1 MNHFTLSE
9 LKRSA
14 TADKLGINNSIPLS
28 IIPNIEI
35 LINQVLDPI
44 REYMNEPIYVNSGY
58 RCPLLNKAVGGV
70 AGSQH
75 VLGQAADITTRS
87 RENNLIMERYI
98 EENIVFDQMIIYK
111 NFIHISYRTTGNRKE
126 IIYKAK

>member
-9 LKRSA
+9 LKKSA
-14 TADKLGINNSIPLS
+14 TADKLGINNNIPLS

-75 VLGQAADITTRS
+75 VLGQAADITTKS

-98 EENIVFDQMIIYK
+98 EENLVFDQMIIYK
-111 NFIHISYRTTGNRKE
+111 NFIHISYRTTGNRKQ

>member
-1 MNHFTLSE
+1 MNHFTLQE
-9 LKRSA
+9 LKKSV

-44 REYMNEPIYVNSGY
+44 REFMNEPIYVNSGY

-70 AGSQH
+70 PGSQH
-75 VLGQAADITTRS
+75 VVGQAADITTRS
-87 RENNLIMERYI
+87 RENDLIMERYI
-98 EENIVFDQMIIYK
+98 EENLIFDQMIVYK
-111 NFIHISYRTTGNRKE
+111 DFIHISYKTVANRHQ

>member
-9 LKRSA
+9 LKKSA

-35 LINQVLDPI
+35 LINQILDPI
-44 REYMNEPIYVNSGY
+44 REYMDKPIYVNSGY

-75 VLGQAADITTRS
+75 VLGQAADITTRL
-87 RENNLIMERYI
+87 RENDLIMERYI
-98 EENIVFDQMIIYK
+98 EENLVFDQMIVYK

>member
-9 LKRSA
+9 LKKSA
-14 TADKLGINNSIPLS
+14 TADKLGINNNIPLS
-28 IIPNIEI
+28 IIPNLEI

-98 EENIVFDQMIIYK
+98 EENLVFDQMIIYK
-111 NFIHISYRTTGNRKE
+111 NFIHISYKATGNRKQ

>member
-9 LKRSA
+9 LKKSV
-14 TADKLGINNSIPLS
+14 TADKLGINNNIPLS

-35 LINQVLDPI
+35 LINQVLNPI
-44 REYMNEPIYVNSGY
+44 AEFMDTPIFVNSGY

-70 AGSQH
+70 PGSQH
-75 VLGQAADITTRS
+75 VVGQAADITTRS
-87 RENNLIMERYI
+87 RANNLIMERYI
-98 EENIVFDQMIIYK
+98 EENLTFDQMIVYK
-111 NFIHISYRTTGNRKE
+111 NFIHISYKTVGNRHQ

>member
-9 LKRSA
+9 LKKSV

-98 EENIVFDQMIIYK
+98 EENLTFDQMIVYK
-111 NFIHISYRTTGNRKE
+111 NFIHVSYRTTGNRHQ

>member
-70 AGSQH
+70 PGSQH
-75 VLGQAADITTRS
+75 VLGQAADITTHS
-87 RENNLIMERYI
+87 RASNLIMERYI
-98 EENIVFDQMIIYK
+98 EENLTFDQMIVYK
-111 NFIHISYRTTGNRKE
+111 DFIHISYKLTGNRHQ

>member
-9 LKRSA
+9 LKKSV
-14 TADKLGINNSIPLS
+14 TADKLGINNSIPMS
-28 IIPNIEI
+28 IIPNLET

-44 REYMNEPIYVNSGY
+44 REYMDKPIYVNSGY

-75 VLGQAADITTRS
+75 VLGQAADITTRL
-87 RENNLIMERYI
+87 RENDLIMERYI
-98 EENIVFDQMIIYK
+98 EENLVFDQMIVYK

>member
-14 TADKLGINNSIPLS
+14 TADKLGINNSIPMS
-28 IIPNIEI
+28 IIPNIEM

-98 EENIVFDQMIIYK
+98 EENLVFDQMIVYK
-111 NFIHISYRTTGNRKE
+111 DFIHISYKAIGNRKE

>member
-9 LKRSA
+9 LKKSA

-35 LINQVLDPI
+35 LINQVLNPI
-44 REYMNEPIYVNSGY
+44 AEYMDKPIFVNSGY

-75 VLGQAADITTRS
+75 VLGQAADITTKS

>member
-1 MNHFTLSE
+1 MNHFTLQE
-9 LKRSA
+9 LKKSV
-14 TADKLGINNSIPLS
+14 TADKLGINNNIPLS

-44 REYMNEPIYVNSGY
+44 REYMDKPIFVNSGY

-87 RENNLIMERYI
+87 RENDLIMERYI

-111 NFIHISYRTTGNRKE
+111 NFIHISYKAIGNRKE

>member
-14 TADKLGINNSIPLS
+14 TADKLGINNNIPLS

-75 VLGQAADITTRS
+75 VLGQAADITTKS

-98 EENIVFDQMIIYK
+98 EENLVFDQMIVYK

>member
-1 MNHFTLSE
+1 MNHFTLQE
-9 LKRSA
+9 LKKSA
-14 TADKLGINNSIPLS
+14 TADKLGIDNSIPLS

-75 VLGQAADITTRS
+75 VLGQAADITTKS
-87 RENNLIMERYI
+87 RLQDLLMEGYI
-98 EENIVFDQMIIYK
+98 EENLIFDQMIIYK
-111 NFIHISYRTTGNRKE
+111 NFIHISYKATGNRKQ

>member
-9 LKRSA
+9 LKKSA

-98 EENIVFDQMIIYK
+98 EENLVFDQMIVYK

>member
-1 MNHFTLSE
+1 MNHFTLQE
-9 LKRSA
+9 LKKSV
-14 TADKLGINNSIPLS
+14 TADKLGIDNSIPLS

-35 LINQVLDPI
+35 LINQVLNPI

-75 VLGQAADITTRS
+75 ILGQAADITTRS
-87 RENNLIMERYI
+87 RKNDLIMERYI
-98 EENIVFDQMIIYK
+98 EETLTFDQMIVYK
-111 NFIHISYRTTGNRKE
+111 NFIHISYKNEGNRKQ
-126 IIYKAK
+126 IIFKVK

>member
-1 MNHFTLSE
+1 MNHFTLQE
-9 LKRSA
+9 LKKSV
-14 TADKLGINNSIPLS
+14 TAEKLGIDNSIPLS

-87 RENNLIMERYI
+87 RLQDLLMEGYI
-98 EENIVFDQMIIYK
+98 EENLIFDQMIIYK
-111 NFIHISYRTTGNRKE
+111 NFIHISYKATGNRKQ

>member
-1 MNHFTLSE
+1 MNHFTLQE
-9 LKRSA
+9 LKKSV
-14 TADKLGINNSIPLS
+14 TAEKLGIDNSIPLS

-44 REYMNEPIYVNSGY
+44 REYMDKPIYVNSGY

-111 NFIHISYRTTGNRKE
+111 NFIHISYKAIGNRKE

>member
-9 LKRSA
+9 LKKSV
-14 TADKLGINNSIPLS
+14 TADKLGINNNIPLS
-28 IIPNIEI
+28 IIPNLEI
-35 LINQVLDPI
+35 LINQVLNPI
-44 REYMNEPIYVNSGY
+44 AEYMDKPIFVNSGY

-87 RENNLIMERYI
+87 RENDLIMERYI
-98 EENIVFDQMIIYK
+98 EENLVFDQMIVYK
-111 NFIHISYRTTGNRKE
+111 NFIHISYKTMGNRKQ
-126 IIYKAK
+126 IIYKSK

>member
-9 LKRSA
+9 LKKSV
-14 TADKLGINNSIPLS
+14 TADKLGINNNIPLS

-75 VLGQAADITTRS
+75 VLGQAADITTKS
-87 RENNLIMERYI
+87 RASNLIMERYI
-98 EENIVFDQMIIYK
+98 EENLIFDQMIVYK
-111 NFIHISYRTTGNRKE
+111 NFIHVSYRTTGNRKE

>member
-1 MNHFTLSE
+1 MNHFTLQEFKKSE
-9 LKRSA
+9 
-14 TADKLGINNSIPLS
+14 TANKLGIDNSIPLA

-44 REYMNEPIYVNSGY
+44 REYMDEPIYINSGY

-75 VLGQAADITTRS
+75 VLGQAADITTGDWTS
-87 RENNLIMERYI
+87 DLKLVNYIEKNLI
-98 EENIVFDQMIIYK
+98 FDQMIIYK
-111 NFIHISYRTTGNRKE
+111 NFIHISYKHIGNRKE
-126 IIYKAK
+126 IIYKAR

>member
-9 LKRSA
+9 LKKSV
-14 TADKLGINNSIPLS
+14 TADKLGINNNIPLS

-75 VLGQAADITTRS
+75 VLGQAADITTKS

-98 EENIVFDQMIIYK
+98 EENLVFDQMIVYK
-111 NFIHISYRTTGNRKE
+111 NFIHVSYRTTGNRKE

>member
-9 LKRSA
+9 LKKSA
-14 TADKLGINNSIPLS
+14 TADKLGINNNIPLS
-28 IIPNIEI
+28 IIPNIEL
-35 LINQVLDPI
+35 LINQVLNPI
-44 REYMNEPIYVNSGY
+44 AEYMDKPIFVNSGY

-87 RENNLIMERYI
+87 RENDLIMEEYI
-98 EENIVFDQMIIYK
+98 EENLIFDQMIIYK
-111 NFIHISYRTTGNRKE
+111 NFIHISYKHIGNRKE

>member
-1 MNHFTLSE
+1 MNHFTLQE
-9 LKRSA
+9 LKKSA

-28 IIPNIEI
+28 IIPNIEV

-75 VLGQAADITTRS
+75 VLGQAADISTRS

-98 EENIVFDQMIIYK
+98 EENLVFDQMIVYK

>member
-9 LKRSA
+9 LKKSA

-28 IIPNIEI
+28 IIPNIEV

-75 VLGQAADITTRS
+75 VLGQAADITTKS

-111 NFIHISYRTTGNRKE
+111 NFIHISYRTTGNRKQ

>member
-9 LKRSA
+9 LKKSV
-14 TADKLGINNSIPLS
+14 TADKLGINNNIPLS
-28 IIPNIEI
+28 IIPNLEI

-44 REYMNEPIYVNSGY
+44 AEYMDVPIFVNSGY

-75 VLGQAADITTRS
+75 VLGQAADITTKS
-87 RENNLIMERYI
+87 RANNLIMERYI
-98 EENIVFDQMIIYK
+98 EENLVFDQMIVYK
-111 NFIHISYRTTGNRKE
+111 NFIHISYKTMGNRKQ
-126 IIYKAK
+126 IIYKSK

>member
-9 LKRSA
+9 LKKST
-14 TADKLGINNSIPLS
+14 TADKLGINNSIPMS
-28 IIPNIEI
+28 IIPNIEM

-44 REYMNEPIYVNSGY
+44 REYMDKPIYVNSGY

-75 VLGQAADITTRS
+75 VLGQAADITTRL
-87 RENNLIMERYI
+87 RENDLIMERYI
-98 EENIVFDQMIIYK
+98 EENLVFDQMIVYK

>member
-14 TADKLGINNSIPLS
+14 TADKLGIDNSIPLS
-28 IIPNIEI
+28 IIPNLEI

-75 VLGQAADITTRS
+75 VLGQAADVTTRS

-98 EENIVFDQMIIYK
+98 EENLVFDQMIVYK
-111 NFIHISYRTTGNRKE
+111 NFIHISYKTTGNRKE

>member
-9 LKRSA
+9 LKKSV
-14 TADKLGINNSIPLS
+14 TAEKLGIDNSIPLS
-28 IIPNIEI
+28 IVPNIEI
-35 LINQVLDPI
+35 LINQVLEPI
-44 REYMNEPIYVNSGY
+44 REYMDKPIYVNSGY

-75 VLGQAADITTRS
+75 VLGQAADITTRL
-87 RENNLIMERYI
+87 RENDLIMERYI
-98 EENIVFDQMIIYK
+98 EENLVFDQMIVYK

>member
-9 LKRSA
+9 LKKSV
-14 TADKLGINNSIPLS
+14 TADKLGINNNIPLS
-28 IIPNIEI
+28 IIPNLEI
-35 LINQVLDPI
+35 LINQVLNPI
-44 REYMNEPIYVNSGY
+44 AEYMDVPIFVNSGY

-87 RENNLIMERYI
+87 RENDLIMERYI
-98 EENIVFDQMIIYK
+98 EENLVFDQMIVYK
-111 NFIHISYRTTGNRKE
+111 NFIHISYKTIGNRKE
-126 IIYKAK
+126 IIYKVK

>member
-9 LKRSA
+9 LKKSV

-98 EENIVFDQMIIYK
+98 EENLTFDQMIVYK
-111 NFIHISYRTTGNRKE
+111 NFIHVSYRTTGNRHQ
-126 IIYKAK
+126 IIYKAQ

>member
-9 LKRSA
+9 LKKSV
-14 TADKLGINNSIPLS
+14 TADKLGINNNIPLS
-28 IIPNIEI
+28 IIPNLEI
-35 LINQVLDPI
+35 LINQVLNPI
-44 REYMNEPIYVNSGY
+44 AEYMDVPIFVNSGY

-87 RENNLIMERYI
+87 RENDLIIERYI
-98 EENIVFDQMIIYK
+98 EENLVFDQMIVYK
-111 NFIHISYRTTGNRKE
+111 NFIHISYKTVGNRKE

>member
-1 MNHFTLSE
+1 MNHFTLQE
-9 LKRSA
+9 LKKSV
-14 TADKLGINNSIPLS
+14 TADKLGINNNIPLS

-44 REYMNEPIYVNSGY
+44 REYMDKPIFVNSGY

-87 RENNLIMERYI
+87 RENDLIMERYI

-111 NFIHISYRTTGNRKE
+111 NFIHISYKATGNRKE

>member
-14 TADKLGINNSIPLS
+14 TADKLGINNSIPMS
-28 IIPNIEI
+28 IIPNIEM

-98 EENIVFDQMIIYK
+98 EENLVFDQMIVYK
-111 NFIHISYRTTGNRKE
+111 DFIHVSYRTTGNRHQ